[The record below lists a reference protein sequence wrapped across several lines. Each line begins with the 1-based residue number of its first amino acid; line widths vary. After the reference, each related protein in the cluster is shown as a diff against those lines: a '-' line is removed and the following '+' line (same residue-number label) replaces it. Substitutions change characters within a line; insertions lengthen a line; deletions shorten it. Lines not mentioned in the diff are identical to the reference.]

1 MPQTG
6 SAVVR
11 VVYILRLYSSSRVVS
26 YYTAGATAEAAGGEA
41 AAEAVG
47 VLHA

>member
-26 YYTAGATAEAAGGEA
+26 YYTAAGAAAEDAGGEA
-41 AAEAVG
+41 AAVG